1 MGGFFFF
8 FFNLFI
14 LIHALALT
22 VKTPSFN
29 CFPGRDYEN
38 LLGIY
43 ICSRKGEGHTYGVS
57 RCSRAFS
64 IDTPFT
70 AQGMNRDEQ

>member
-1 MGGFFFF
+1 MCVFFFSF
-8 FFNLFI
+8 F

-22 VKTPSFN
+22 DKTPSFN

-38 LLGIY
+38 LLGYIY
-43 ICSRKGEGHTYGVS
+43 ICSSEGGGHTHMGSADVL
-57 RCSRAFS
+57 ALFS